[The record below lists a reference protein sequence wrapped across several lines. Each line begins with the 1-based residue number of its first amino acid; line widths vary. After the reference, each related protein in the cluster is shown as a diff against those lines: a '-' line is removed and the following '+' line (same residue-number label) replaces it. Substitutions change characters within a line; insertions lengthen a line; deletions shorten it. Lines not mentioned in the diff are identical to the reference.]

1 MPKKH
6 KLIFI
11 LTALSILTSVV
22 TYSLTIYLARY
33 FGPNVFGQ
41 YSYVFA
47 IYGLVSIFTLFST
60 EQTSP
65 SLIARGFNFSELFST
80 VLIIRVFFYII
91 TSVVVFF
98 FEENNV
104 LVFGVIALNLSSLG
118 LSHVF
123 EVRSWN
129 VKFSIIY
136 LLEKILYV
144 LLIGVLLLNDSLTL
158 LSVFKIYFLVA
169 FISLAAQILFN
180 KDLVKLNKFGSLK
193 LLKTIF
199 KENSKLIIIALSMFV
214 YGGISKFIVE
224 QKFGYE
230 QLGIFSS
237 GMQFLVLITLYL
249 TQIERVYRLSLFT
262 TIQNKDLTLFKEI
275 VKSWLMYSLLPI
287 VFSGGLLYFL
297 RDYIVDILF
306 GADYEELKSLI
317 PVIALMFVTVTLNSI
332 IRNLW
337 IGLNRFNEFLIISVF
352 FSLTLIGFLYSDI
365 YGLELIN
372 FIIIIVLIQALSILA
387 SLFRIFKILKLHF
400 K

>member
-11 LTALSILTSVV
+11 LTVLSILTSVV

-33 FGPNVFGQ
+33 LGPNVFGQ
-41 YSYVFA
+41 YSYVLA

-65 SLIARGFNFSELFST
+65 SLVARGFVFSELFTT
-80 VLIIRVFFYII
+80 VLIIRVLFYVL
-91 TSVVVFF
+91 TSCIVFF
-98 FEENNV
+98 VEDDNV

-118 LSHVF
+118 LAHIF

-129 VKFSIIY
+129 IKFSIIY
-136 LLEKILYV
+136 LLEKIVYV
-144 LLIGVLLLNDSLTL
+144 LLVGILLLNNSLTL

-169 FISLAAQILFN
+169 FVSLVVQILFN
-180 KDLVKLNKFGSLK
+180 MDLINLNKFGSVK

-199 KENSKLIIIALSMFV
+199 KENSKLIIISLSMFV

-237 GMQFLVLITLYL
+237 GMQFLVLVNLYL
-249 TQIERVYRLSLFT
+249 AQIEKVHRLSLFK
-262 TIQNKDLTLFKEI
+262 TIQSKDKILFI
-275 VKSWLMYSLLPI
+275 GISKSWLMYSLLPI
-287 VFSGGLLYFL
+287 AFFGCLLYFL
-297 RDYIVDILF
+297 SGFIVDVLF
-306 GADYEELKSLI
+306 GAEYFELKNIIPLI
-317 PVIALMFVTVTLNSI
+317 VIMFVTVTLNNFI
-332 IRNLW
+332 MNLW
-337 IGLNRFNEFLIISVF
+337 VGLNRLNEFLIISIF
-352 FSLTLIGFLYSDI
+352 FSVTLIGLLYSDL
-365 YGLELIN
+365 YELNLIN
-372 FIIIIVLIQALSILA
+372 FIIIIIIIQTLYILM
-387 SLFRIFKILKLHF
+387 SLFRMLKIIKLHF